1 MRAGGEGASSLT
13 GPFLAPAESGAP
25 SATLACVFPLRAA
38 PLSLRAMQPE
48 DAAAVQ
54 ASRTHPDNVRYQG
67 WRPPTVA
74 EVVDHAR
81 RQDPASVGRAVG
93 TVQAVL
99 LEDGAFVGDFGICTT
114 LPLPTVEL
122 GVTLAPG
129 QRGRG
134 LAIRGARMLLDG
146 LFAAGVHRVAA
157 VVDPRNAPSL
167 RLFERLGF
175 RREAHAI
182 ASYYDEVY
190 DEWADEVSFAMLGR
204 DWIAKAREEG

>member
-1 MRAGGEGASSLT
+1 MLIIFDVSKLKYARR
-13 GPFLAPAESGAP
+13 PNAP
-25 SATLACVFPLRAA
+25 V
-38 PLSLRAMQPE
+38 
-48 DAAAVQ
+48 
-54 ASRTHPDNVRYQG
+54 

-99 LEDGAFVGDFGICTT
+99 LEDGVFVGDFGICTT

-134 LAIRGARMLLDG
+134 LAIRGARMLLDA
-146 LFAAGVHRVAA
+146 LLAAGVHRVAA

-175 RREAHAI
+175 RREGHAL

-190 DEWADEVSFAMLGR
+190 DEWADEVSLAMLR
-204 DWIAKAREEG
+204 SDWIAKNLVDTQAPRL